1 MRREGGEE
9 GACFGCILNSLLVS
23 LWLCGSCN
31 GLDFFF
37 CLKSVAESGS
47 LSSENLSFS
56 FFYEFLVINSVAVD

>member
-9 GACFGCILNSLLVS
+9 GACFGRILNSLLVS

-37 CLKSVAESGS
+37 DLKSVAESGS
-47 LSSENLSFS
+47 LSSETFRSP